1 MNKIDMTIT
10 PQKILEQNELQL
22 ALLKTFEFTSYVM
35 AFHVFKDCWTHVKG
49 EMLKA
54 VIEPKIKRTN
64 RLCDDEE

>member
-64 RLCDDEE
+64 RLCDDEA

>member
-1 MNKIDMTIT
+1 MTIT

-35 AFHVFKDCWTHVKG
+35 EFHVFKDCWTHVKG

>member
-1 MNKIDMTIT
+1 MTIT

>member
-22 ALLKTFEFTSYVM
+22 TLLKTFEFTSYVM

>member
-1 MNKIDMTIT
+1 MTIT

-35 AFHVFKDCWTHVKG
+35 AFHVFKDCWTNVKG

>member
-1 MNKIDMTIT
+1 MTIT

-64 RLCDDEE
+64 RLCDDEA

>member
-64 RLCDDEE
+64 RFCDDEE

>member
-10 PQKILEQNELQL
+10 QQKILEQNELQL

>member
-22 ALLKTFEFTSYVM
+22 TLLKTFEFTSYVM

-64 RLCDDEE
+64 RFCDDEE